1 MHIFVVTDGRWQ
13 ICRLLCDK
21 NTKYNFSVRVSLL
34 HVTTIT
40 GISTN
45 WFENFQR
52 FELRRVIFPRESR
65 NGSSLRE
72 FRIIEGSRNRG

>member
-13 ICRLLCDK
+13 ICCLQNKLK
-21 NTKYNFSVRVSLL
+21 FNFSGRVSLL
-34 HVTTIT
+34 QVTTVS

-52 FELRRVIFPRESR
+52 FELYK
-65 NGSSLRE
+65 G
-72 FRIIEGSRNRG
+72 